1 MSEDYIVVRAETLD
15 GGLFAERINDAIQE
29 CLANIYDPNVEQ
41 DKIREVQAVIKLK
54 PAQNDSKK
62 IAVLTQVKTK
72 LAQLTPSETII
83 FAGTKDGEYVAYEQ
97 NLRQGQFPFDGE
109 KEAPGDN
116 IIKMERG
123 GGE

>member
-1 MSEDYIVVRAETLD
+1 MSEDYIIVRTETLD

-41 DKIREVQAVIKLK
+41 EKVREVQAIIKLK
-54 PAQNDSKK
+54 PSSSDSRKV
-62 IAVLTQVKTK
+62 AVFTQVKTK
-72 LAQLTPSETII
+72 LSQPTPSETII

-97 NLRQGQFPFDGE
+97 NLNQGNFSFDGE
-109 KEAPGDN
+109 GGAAGDN
-116 IIKMERG
+116 IVKMKTG